1 MTDNDC
7 QTDQTGQ
14 LASADSRAPW
24 TSPKVIVSDLGDAR
38 STVSNGADGS
48 SPSYG
53 PYGS

>member
-1 MTDNDC
+1 MTDYERKA
-7 QTDQTGQ
+7 DQVEPRSP
-14 LASADSRAPW
+14 LAPW

>member
-7 QTDQTGQ
+7 QTNQ
-14 LASADSRAPW
+14 ASPLVGSETRAPW
-24 TSPKVIVSDLGDAR
+24 TSPRVIVSDLGDAR
-38 STVSNGADGS
+38 ASVSNGADGS